1 MYNSK
6 LSSKRVVTEQAIG
19 LLKNRFRRLRYLN
32 ISSVEL
38 ASKMVMAVCML
49 HNVCSKHAHE
59 DSELMMDYNSHP
71 FVHKVFLSK
80 GKSLTVVL
88 YTQQQLADMKR
99 FWCADDLS
107 TTRSDLGVD
116 RTFNLGA
123 CFVTVVVYKFRGSGD
138 ITWHL
143 SPDTWVCFY
152 CFDDL
157 ECLWRSSTERLNSLS
172 AASPV
177 TWQWVCAKVEFN
189 CRLQLWKPL
198 LLVP

>member
-99 FWCADDLS
+99 F
-107 TTRSDLGVD
+107 
-116 RTFNLGA
+116 
-123 CFVTVVVYKFRGSGD
+123 
-138 ITWHL
+138 
-143 SPDTWVCFY
+143 
-152 CFDDL
+152 
-157 ECLWRSSTERLNSLS
+157 
-172 AASPV
+172 
-177 TWQWVCAKVEFN
+177 
-189 CRLQLWKPL
+189 
-198 LLVP
+198 